1 MLPTYTVVKSGLFSG
16 FSLLPVSWFDS
27 IAAQQR
33 TKLKSTPALLA
44 QIIAFIE
51 LNKKCENKS
60 AMKRKIILSLS
71 DNLPALLELPF
82 VSTTVL

>member
-44 QIIAFIE
+44 QIIAFFE

-60 AMKRKIILSLS
+60 AMKKKILSLS

>member
-60 AMKRKIILSLS
+60 AMKKKILSLS